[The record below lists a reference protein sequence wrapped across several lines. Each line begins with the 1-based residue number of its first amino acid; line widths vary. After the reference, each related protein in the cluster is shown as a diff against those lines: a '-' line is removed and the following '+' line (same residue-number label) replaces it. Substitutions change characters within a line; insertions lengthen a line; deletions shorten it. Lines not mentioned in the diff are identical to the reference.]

1 MNFINLIKEIE
12 LLAVKHNLVSSFVE
26 GDNVFEVNS
35 SDNLYPVVYLT
46 SKPHQLGHPTSTYN
60 FYIYYVDR
68 LLEDKSN
75 RLFIQNAGMKAINDL
90 ILDIIELEKTD
101 CAYPIAINTF
111 TEKFTDECAGVWAEI
126 SIESYNDMTECNKMS
141 YSVGIITEDGEQIIT
156 ENQEKVIVE

>member
-1 MNFINLIKEIE
+1 MNYIQLINAIE
-12 LLAVKHNLVSSFVE
+12 VLAVKHNLVSSFVE

-75 RLFIQNAGMKAINDL
+75 RLYIQNSGMKAINDL
-90 ILDIIELEKTD
+90 ILDIIELDKTD
-101 CAYPIAINTF
+101 CTYPISINTF

-126 SIESYNDMTECNKMS
+126 SIETYNDMTECNKMS
-141 YSVGIITEDGEQIIT
+141 YTVGIITEDNEQIIT
-156 ENQEKVIVE
+156 EQENLVIVE